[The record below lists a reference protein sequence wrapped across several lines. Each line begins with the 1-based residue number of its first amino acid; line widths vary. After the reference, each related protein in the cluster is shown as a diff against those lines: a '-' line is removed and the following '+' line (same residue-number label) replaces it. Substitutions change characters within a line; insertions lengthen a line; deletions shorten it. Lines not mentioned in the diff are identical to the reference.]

1 MEKTDLEN
9 RINRLIGQIEGIQR
23 MVNQKREVYAI
34 LQQVLAARQALSR
47 IGILLMK
54 DALTSVQ
61 FVKKEKI
68 ERLIRDVFRM

>member
-68 ERLIRDVFRM
+68 ERLIKDVFRM

>member
-54 DALTSVQ
+54 DALISVQ
-61 FVKKEKI
+61 FDKKEKI

>member
-1 MEKTDLEN
+1 MGKTDLEN

-54 DALTSVQ
+54 DALISVQ
-61 FVKKEKI
+61 FAKKEKI

>member
-1 MEKTDLEN
+1 MNTTDFN
-9 RINRLIGQIEGIQR
+9 VRINRLVGQIEGIRR
-23 MVNQKREVYAI
+23 MVEGKREVSAI

-54 DALTSVQ
+54 NAVSSAKPLT
-61 FVKKEKI
+61 KEQV

>member
-1 MEKTDLEN
+1 MEKTDLDK
-9 RINRLIGQIEGIQR
+9 RINRLIGQIEGIRR
-23 MVNQKREVYAI
+23 MVDQKREVYAI

-47 IGILLMK
+47 VGILLMR

-61 FVKKEKI
+61 FSKKERV